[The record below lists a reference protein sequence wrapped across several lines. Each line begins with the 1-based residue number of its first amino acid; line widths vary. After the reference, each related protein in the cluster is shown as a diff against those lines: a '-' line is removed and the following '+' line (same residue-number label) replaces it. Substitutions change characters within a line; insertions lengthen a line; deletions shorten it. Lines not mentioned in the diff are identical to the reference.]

1 MNWKEYFQMN
11 ILTILTDDNVS
22 IDLDNSENV

>member
-11 ILTILTDDNVS
+11 ILTIITDEDIN

>member
-11 ILTILTDDNVS
+11 ILTILTDEDIN